1 VNRFKRPTKEN
12 SKTMDSQIIQID
24 KQAADDGDYHTHI
37 RSLLELAKSIQKPSP
52 VLLEIMNEADESLEG
67 DFASACIFAEL
78 RDILISEPTKPPVD
92 PREFLMESMKTYLK
106 AKQPDYTEE
115 NLTKMAIC
123 LTDIVEGTLNR
134 SASYGLK
141 EWLAQ

>member
-1 VNRFKRPTKEN
+1 
-12 SKTMDSQIIQID
+12 MDSQIAQID
-24 KQAADDGDYHTHI
+24 KQAAYDGDYHTHI
-37 RSLLELAKSIQKPSP
+37 RSLLELAKSVKKPSP

-78 RDILISEPTKPPVD
+78 RDILISEPPDD
-92 PREFLMESMKTYLK
+92 PRDFLMESMKTYLK
-106 AKQPDYTEE
+106 KKQPDYTEE

-141 EWLAQ
+141 EWSAQ